1 MFNFIRTT
9 IIGGI
14 IFLIPIVIIVAILG
28 KAFKIMLQITQP
40 LSKMIPI
47 EAVGGIA
54 FVNILAVLAILV
66 FSLIA
71 GMIAKSKLGQ
81 IAFDAIDAKLLIFIP
96 GYADIKSMTESALD
110 EEQTDNPLKPILAKF
125 DDQFQLAFEVER
137 TGNGL
142 VVVYLPGAPDP
153 KSGNVVYL
161 NENRVEPL
169 DVNFKTISGSLNL
182 LGKGSGS
189 FISSKPA

>member
-153 KSGNVVYL
+153 KSGSVVYL

-189 FISSKPA
+189 LISSKPA

>member
-96 GYADIKSMTESALD
+96 GYADIKSITESALD

-153 KSGNVVYL
+153 KSGSVVYL

-189 FISSKPA
+189 LISSKPA

>member
-1 MFNFIRTT
+1 MLNFIRTT

-47 EAVGGIA
+47 ESVGGIA

-66 FSLIA
+66 FSFIA

-81 IAFDAIDAKLLIFIP
+81 KAFDAIDAKLLIFIP

-137 TGNGL
+137 TGNGI

-169 DVNFKTISGSLNL
+169 DIDFKTIAGSLNL

-189 FISSKPA
+189 LISSKPA

>member
-153 KSGNVVYL
+153 KSGSVVYL

-169 DVNFKTISGSLNL
+169 DVNFKTISESLNL

-189 FISSKPA
+189 LISSKPA